1 MPSDSTK
8 AYVELGELAYATSF
22 SYEVTVTWR
31 SNSTV
36 LFTDSGA
43 GTTPAEPS
51 SGGTTDTG
59 PTEAE
64 KAAAAATEDDGGLPG
79 FGALLA
85 ITGLLGAVVAASARR
100 GREE

>member
-1 MPSDSTK
+1 MCIRDS
-8 AYVELGELAYATSF
+8 
-22 SYEVTVTWR
+22 
-31 SNSTV
+31 
-36 LFTDSGA
+36 SGT
-43 GTTPAEPS
+43 GTTPAEPT
-51 SGGTTDTG
+51 SGGAVDTG

-64 KAAAAATEDDGGLPG
+64 KAAAAAATEDDGGLPG